1 MKFIR
6 GELDGVW
13 IIELEKHSDERG
25 YFARTW
31 CVDEFEKHGLNPRVV
46 QCNTSFNQKRG
57 TLRGM
62 HFQDAPH
69 WEAKLIRCTRG
80 AIYDV
85 ALDLRRS
92 SSTFKRWTAVE
103 LKATGN
109 QMLYIPE
116 GFAHGFQSLEDES
129 EISYQMSEY
138 FHPESSRGIRW
149 DDPEVA
155 IRWPIANPIISQRD
169 RELPLLRNIA

>member
-1 MKFIR
+1 MKFTR
-6 GELDGVW
+6 GELEGVW
-13 IIELEKHSDERG
+13 IVELEKHSDERG

-31 CVDEFEKHGLNPRVV
+31 CVDEFEKHGLNPRIV
-46 QCNTSFNQKRG
+46 QCNTSFNSKRG

-69 WEAKLIRCTRG
+69 GEAKLIRCTRG

-85 ALDLRRS
+85 ALDLRRNS
-92 SSTFKRWTAVE
+92 ATFKRWTAVE
-103 LKATGN
+103 LNATGN
-109 QMLYIPE
+109 RMLYIPE

-138 FHPESSRGIRW
+138 FHPESSRGVRW
-149 DDPEVA
+149 DDPEAA
-155 IRWPIANPIISQRD
+155 IRWPIANPIMSQRD
-169 RELPLLRNIA
+169 RDLPLLRNLA

>member
-1 MKFIR
+1 MKFLR

-31 CVDEFEKHGLNPRVV
+31 CVDEFQKLGLNARIV
-46 QCNTSFNQKRG
+46 QCNTSFNSKRG

-62 HFQDAPH
+62 HFQAAPH
-69 WEAKLIRCTRG
+69 GEAKLIRCTRG

-85 ALDLRRS
+85 ALDLRRNS
-92 SSTFKRWTAVE
+92 PTFKRWTALE
-103 LKATGN
+103 LNATGN
-109 QMLYIPE
+109 RMLYIPE

-129 EISYQMSEY
+129 EISYQMSDY
-138 FHPESSRGIRW
+138 FHPVSSRGIRW

-169 RELPLLRNIA
+169 RDLPLLRNLA